1 MNSRC
6 ETLIILILS
15 LVLYIKK
22 YLAYKKG
29 VFYLYLQAPY
39 DSSIAHWK
47 NLMSTKPAVQKP
59 LFLTIIQIFLGLAL
73 LSLSTHLALESTL
86 YLEVLNQNGL
96 NQYHTFGLLV
106 CLSFISGVFL
116 IAQQVLTQDQA
127 SIDDHFSRAVNY

>member
-1 MNSRC
+1 
-6 ETLIILILS
+6 
-15 LVLYIKK
+15 
-22 YLAYKKG
+22 
-29 VFYLYLQAPY
+29 
-39 DSSIAHWK
+39 
-47 NLMSTKPAVQKP
+47 MSTKPTVQKP
-59 LFLTIIQIFLGLAL
+59 LFPTIIQIFLGLAL

-116 IAQQVLTQDQA
+116 IAQHVLTQDQA

>member
-6 ETLIILILS
+6 KTLIILILS

-39 DSSIAHWK
+39 DSSIANWK
-47 NLMSTKPAVQKP
+47 NLMPTKPAVQKP

-96 NQYHTFGLLV
+96 NQYHAFGLLV

-116 IAQQVLTQDQA
+116 IAQHVLTQDQA